1 MPSKF
6 ARYLT
11 FVLLALA
18 LTLPYAVVNHTYPI
32 PTFYAEFVALTLYVL
47 VAAATLMLVRPARSG
62 GGFASPTV
70 ALVPLFFGLLLI
82 VQTFAL
88 PLAEPSMNWLGA
100 GYLLAAFLATHAGY
114 TISRARLMQS
124 ALVWG
129 AFALQIGGLFA
140 VFSQVIQLFHLETK
154 VTPLVV
160 AYNITVDRRPFGN
173 MAQANHLASYIAF
186 AMAGAMYLVQTRRLN
201 PLLWGVLTAIYSG
214 GLALTVSRGPWLQMG
229 VIFVAGL
236 WIALTGCRTEA
247 GEGRGASADGL
258 ASAAGSGRKAAGLR
272 AWLIPVLLLVLF
284 FGMNAFVRWANIRY
298 NLDLA
303 QSAAERMKDASQIAP
318 RLALW
323 RYGWTMFKSHPV
335 LGVGWGDFPV
345 HQFELVRSLG
355 GVEIANNAH
364 DIFLDLLA
372 KTGLVGL
379 GIVVIGLVTWFVR
392 ALRVPHTA
400 ERVFGFMLIG
410 VLVMHAL
417 VEYPQQYMFFLLP
430 AMFVFGLLETKPL
443 SIVPPRLALG
453 VYAVA
458 VFGAIA
464 ALYPVLR
471 DYNRAEVLYY
481 GQHPA
486 RDYGND
492 PSRLFGAWGDYGMA
506 TLLPM
511 NAASLS
517 SKLYAHQRAIALLPG
532 ETVLR
537 RYAVLQALDGD
548 TVGAFDTVERL
559 RIFATELHD
568 WPTQLASLYGLLDEQ
583 DTLKDFKAQL
593 VKKYGVPPKGAEP
606 DDEDDSE
613 D

>member
-1 MPSKF
+1 MPSNF

-47 VAAATLMLVRPARSG
+47 MGAATLLLIRPARAG
-62 GGFASPTV
+62 EGFASPTV

-114 TISRARLMQS
+114 TITRARLMQS
-124 ALVWG
+124 ALVWA
-129 AFALQIGGLFA
+129 AFALQFGGLFA
-140 VFSQVIQLFHLETK
+140 VFTQVIQLFHLETK

-173 MAQANHLASYIAF
+173 MAQANHLATYIAF
-186 AMAGAMYLVQTRRLN
+186 AMAGAMYLVLTRRLN
-201 PLLWGVLTAIYSG
+201 ILLWGVLTVIYSG

-236 WIALTGCRTEA
+236 WIALTGCRSE
-247 GEGRGASADGL
+247 GDEGRGAGA
-258 ASAAGSGRKAAGLR
+258 GRKAGGVR
-272 AWLIPVLLLVLF
+272 AWAIPFVLVLIF
-284 FGMNAFVRWANIRY
+284 FGMNAFVRWANVHY
-298 NLDLA
+298 GLDLA

-345 HQFELVRSLG
+345 HQFELARSLG

-379 GIVVIGLVTWFVR
+379 AIVVIGLVAWFVR
-392 ALRVPHTA
+392 GLRAPHTA

-443 SIVPPRLALG
+443 RVVPPRVSLG
-453 VYAVA
+453 VYAVV
-458 VFGAIA
+458 VFGGVA

-486 RDYGND
+486 RDYGDD

-511 NAASLS
+511 NAASLP

-548 TVGAFDTVERL
+548 AAGAFDTVERL

-568 WPTQLASLYGLLDEQ
+568 WQTQLASLYGLLDEQ
-583 DTLKDFKAQL
+583 PTLADFKAQL
-593 VKKYGVPPKGAEP
+593 VKKYGTPAKSVEQ
-606 DDEDDSE
+606 DDEDDS
-613 D
+613 DD